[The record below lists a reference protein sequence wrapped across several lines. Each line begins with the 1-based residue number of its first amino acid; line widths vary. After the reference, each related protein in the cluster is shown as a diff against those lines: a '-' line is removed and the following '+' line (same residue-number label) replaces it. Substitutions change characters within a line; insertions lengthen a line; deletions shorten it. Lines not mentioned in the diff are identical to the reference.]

1 MLIITSENLIDA
13 MKKSNIINEDVRI
26 DDEIRNKTIRNIVE
40 SSDANNQIFENDAT
54 NNNLSNSKTR
64 NIHAKVK
71 FSIRRSNRL
80 IEIKNSLSSVERSTS
95 TTTFAT
101 IDEISIKK
109 KMKYDKDRGIRDLHK
124 RL

>member
-1 MLIITSENLIDA
+1 MLIIASENLIDA

-26 DDEIRNKTIRNIVE
+26 DDKIRNKTTRNIVE

-109 KMKYDKDRGIRDLHK
+109 KMKYDEDRGIRDLHK